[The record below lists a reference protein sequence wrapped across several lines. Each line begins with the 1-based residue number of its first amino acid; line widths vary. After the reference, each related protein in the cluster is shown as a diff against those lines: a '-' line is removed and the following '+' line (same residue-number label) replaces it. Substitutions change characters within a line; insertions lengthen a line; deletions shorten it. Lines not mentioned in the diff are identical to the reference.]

1 MRSRGGELV
10 ESRDVSLIF
19 VAPPIAIEVFF
30 TASQS
35 QPSTAYATFTS
46 ALPPVDI
53 DYFSYLFFVRISP
66 NKLACI
72 RGCCGF
78 IYSRA
83 IPLRAFLTKFRN
95 VGIDFKL
102 HGSLWLVFLNLN
114 CTDYLY
120 RSIRPENCER
130 ALAATAKASW
140 RGDWNQR
147 SQKGAMNGSGSYH

>member
-1 MRSRGGELV
+1 M

-35 QPSTAYATFTS
+35 QPSTAYAAFTS

-53 DYFSYLFFVRISP
+53 DYFSYFALY

-83 IPLRAFLTKFRN
+83 ISLRAFLTKFRN
-95 VGIDFKL
+95 VGLDFKL
-102 HGSLWLVFLNLN
+102 HGSL
-114 CTDYLY
+114 
-120 RSIRPENCER
+120 
-130 ALAATAKASW
+130 
-140 RGDWNQR
+140 
-147 SQKGAMNGSGSYH
+147 

>member
-1 MRSRGGELV
+1 M

-46 ALPPVDI
+46 ALPPVDM

-78 IYSRA
+78 ILLRLERA
-83 IPLRAFLTKFRN
+83 ILNKISKRGL
-95 VGIDFKL
+95 DFKL
-102 HGSLWLVFLNLN
+102 HGSL
-114 CTDYLY
+114 
-120 RSIRPENCER
+120 
-130 ALAATAKASW
+130 
-140 RGDWNQR
+140 
-147 SQKGAMNGSGSYH
+147 